1 MDFEQ
6 ILEDCLEKLSNGE
19 TPETCLA
26 QYPRYAAELRPLLAA
41 AEKMGTGAQ
50 VHPRPEFKARA
61 RERLSKHMQANPRQ
75 AAKPVMAPLF
85 RLAFG
90 MATLLLAF
98 FITGTALAQSA
109 LPKDALYPWKLAS
122 EQAWLYIAPDPLGAK
137 LTLTERRV
145 DEALA
150 VSGNPAAMEIALRG
164 YDDLLADLASYT
176 DLADRQRIEAALQIQ
191 NERLKQLEP
200 PSMQPH
206 GEEESVAPESLLA
219 TPTLEI
225 ELPLSTPDIL
235 PIPVPTLEIPVLPVP

>member
-6 ILEDCLEKLSNGE
+6 ILEDCLEKLSGGE
-19 TPETCLA
+19 TAETCLA
-26 QYPRYAAELRPLLAA
+26 QYPQYAAELRPLLAA
-41 AEKMGTGAQ
+41 AETMETGAQ
-50 VHPRPEFKARA
+50 VHPQPEFKARA

-75 AAKPVMAPLF
+75 AAKPVMTPLF

-109 LPKDALYPWKLAS
+109 LPEDALYPWKLTS
-122 EQAWLYIAPDPLGAK
+122 EQAWLNIAPDPLGVK
-137 LTLTERRV
+137 LALAERRV

-176 DLADRQRIEAALQIQ
+176 DLADRQRIEAALHIQ

-200 PSMQPH
+200 SSILPY
-206 GEEESVAPESLLA
+206 GEEEIVAPESPLP

-225 ELPLSTPDIL
+225 ESTLSTPDIL
-235 PIPVPTLEIPVLPVP
+235 PLPAPTLEIPDLPVP